1 VNSFAKETAN
11 LDATALGDLVSRKEV
26 TSTELVD
33 AAITR
38 LEAVNGDLN
47 AVITPMY
54 ESAREQAATLVPGGP
69 FPGVPFLVKDF
80 LAEVKGV
87 RFTEGSHF
95 LGEHVPT
102 ADSEI
107 IRRFRDAGLVF
118 IGKTN
123 TPEFA
128 IGVTTEPQRFGPTHN
143 PWDHSRTPGGSSGGA
158 AAAVA
163 ARVVPMAHGNDAG
176 GSIRIPA
183 SCCGLVGLKPSR
195 GRVSLGP
202 LYGDL
207 FGGIIAELGLARS
220 VRDTARLLDAVA
232 GPMTGE
238 PYVAPPAPDSFENVI
253 ARPPRTLTI
262 GFSAV
267 TPLGD
272 PLNPEC
278 EKGVRDAAA
287 LCADLGH
294 HVEEQAPE
302 YDALNL
308 WTHLT
313 TMLASGTAWVQAD
326 WSRRLGQSLKPE
338 LFEPFVWAFGERGRA
353 LSAPEYLM
361 AVQDL
366 QAEVRRFSRFF
377 ESFDLWLTPT
387 LGQPPVPL
395 GSLSYDGDPIELR
408 RRSAKFSPFT
418 YIGNATGQPGI
429 SLPLHWTPD
438 NLPVGIHF
446 LARQGEE
453 HVLLALAAQLE
464 QAKPWQDRQPSGLKY

>member
-1 VNSFAKETAN
+1 VNSIARQTDD

-26 TSTELVD
+26 SCAELVD
-33 AAITR
+33 AAIER
-38 LEAVNGDLN
+38 LEAVNADLN
-47 AVITPMY
+47 AVVTPMY
-54 ESAREQAATLVPGGP
+54 ESAREQASATLPAGP

-80 LAEVKGV
+80 LAEVKSV
-87 RFTEGSHF
+87 RFTEGSYF
-95 LGEHVPT
+95 LGEHVPD

-107 IRRFRDAGLVF
+107 IRRFRNAGLVF

-128 IGVTTEPQRFGPTHN
+128 IGATTEPQRFGPTHN
-143 PWDHSRTPGGSSGGA
+143 PWDLSRTPGGSSGGA

-207 FGGIIAELGLARS
+207 FGGIVAELGLTRS

-238 PYVAPPAPDSFENVI
+238 PHIAPPAPDCYENVI
-253 ARPPRTLTI
+253 ARPPRTLRV

-272 PLNPEC
+272 PLDPEC
-278 EKGVRDAAA
+278 ERAVRATAA

-294 HVEEQAPE
+294 LVEEKAPE

-308 WTHLT
+308 WTQLT
-313 TMLASGTAWVQAD
+313 TMLASGIAWAQAD
-326 WSRRLGQSLKPE
+326 WSRRLGRPLDPK

-353 LSAPEYLM
+353 LSAANYLM

-387 LGQPPVPL
+387 LGQLPVPL
-395 GSLSYDGDPIELR
+395 GTLSYDGDPIELR
-408 RRSAKFSPFT
+408 RRTARFSPFT
-418 YIGNATGQPGI
+418 YIANATGQPGI
-429 SLPLHWTPD
+429 SLPLHWTAD
-438 NLPVGIHF
+438 GLPVGVHF
-446 LARQGEE
+446 LAPLGEE
-453 HVLLALAAQLE
+453 HTLLGLAAQLE
-464 QAKPWQDRQPSGLKY
+464 QAKPWWDRRPGII

>member
-1 VNSFAKETAN
+1 
-11 LDATALGDLVSRKEV
+11 
-26 TSTELVD
+26 
-33 AAITR
+33 
-38 LEAVNGDLN
+38 
-47 AVITPMY
+47 
-54 ESAREQAATLVPGGP
+54 
-69 FPGVPFLVKDF
+69 
-80 LAEVKGV
+80 
-87 RFTEGSHF
+87 
-95 LGEHVPT
+95 
-102 ADSEI
+102 
-107 IRRFRDAGLVF
+107 
-118 IGKTN
+118 
-123 TPEFA
+123 
-128 IGVTTEPQRFGPTHN
+128 
-143 PWDHSRTPGGSSGGA
+143 
-158 AAAVA
+158 
-163 ARVVPMAHGNDAG
+163 MAHGNDAG

-207 FGGIIAELGLARS
+207 FGGIIAELGLTRS

-238 PYVAPPAPDSFENVI
+238 PYIAPPASDSYENVI
-253 ARPPRTLTI
+253 ARPPQTLKV

-272 PLNPEC
+272 PLDPEC
-278 EKGVRDAAA
+278 EKAVRDAAA

-302 YDALNL
+302 YDAFNL
-308 WTHLT
+308 WAHLT
-313 TMLASGTAWVQAD
+313 TMLASGTAWAQAD
-326 WSRRLGQSLKPE
+326 WSRRLDQSLRPE

-353 LSAPEYLM
+353 LSAPDYLM

-366 QAEVRRFSRFF
+366 QAEVRKFSSFF

-387 LGQPPVPL
+387 LGQPPVQL

-438 NLPVGIHF
+438 NLPVGVHF

-453 HVLLALAAQLE
+453 QTLLALAAQLE
-464 QAKPWQDRQPSGLKY
+464 QAKPWQDRLPPVVSF